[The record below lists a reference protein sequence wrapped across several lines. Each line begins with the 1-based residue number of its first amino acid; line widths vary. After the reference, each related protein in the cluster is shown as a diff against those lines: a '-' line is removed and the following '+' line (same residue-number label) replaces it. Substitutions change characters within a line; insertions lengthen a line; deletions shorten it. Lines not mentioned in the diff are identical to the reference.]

1 MKILAKNILGLTMI
15 GTCLFSL
22 YFIMPGLA
30 ICPTIVEKF
39 QFVIAPF
46 ACALVFY
53 LLYKEKRY
61 AGIIGTIIFG
71 ILLILMLILTNFS
84 FNIICIVYIIALIA
98 SLCYTIAYYK
108 GS

>member
-1 MKILAKNILGLTMI
+1 MKILSKNTLGLVMI

-22 YFIMPGLA
+22 YL
-30 ICPTIVEKF
+30 TIPVLTISPSFVEKF
-39 QFVIAPF
+39 QFVITPL

-61 AGIIGTIIFG
+61 AGIVGTIIFG
-71 ILLILMLILTNFS
+71 ILLILMLTNFS
-84 FNIICIVYIIALIA
+84 FNIICIVDIIALIA

-108 GS
+108 SS

>member
-46 ACALVFY
+46 ACAIVFY

-61 AGIIGTIIFG
+61 AGIVGTIIFG
-71 ILLILMLILTNFS
+71 ILLILAIINLG
-84 FNIICIVYIIALIA
+84 FNVISIIYIIALIA

-108 GS
+108 SS